1 MIPTLEDAVP
11 LLEPC
16 LADIREALRCG
27 IDFANDLQPDADDR
41 DRWFWSHSARY
52 RARQEL
58 EAGGGTGWEVVS
70 KIPNSGIHV
79 RLDEL
84 HVVRV
89 LRSSGGT
96 TPAPG
101 HNRQRRAAWS
111 QYHQL
116 QLELD
121 HEGGLPPLNLI
132 LDWSTEGDDLL
143 VLHLGMPK
151 GVWKF
156 GSDPVLSWRVE
167 LPVDDDL
174 ASLVFPGTEDGP
186 VDVTLRVDDAER
198 EAM

>member
-1 MIPTLEDAVP
+1 MPMTATDGSGATRRAIERGRNLK
-11 LLEPC
+11 
-16 LADIREALRCG
+16 REAALAGRLSRKFRIRAFTYASTSYTWCG
-27 IDFANDLQPDADDR
+27 CFAHQE
-41 DRWFWSHSARY
+41 AR
-52 RARQEL
+52 
-58 EAGGGTGWEVVS
+58 
-70 KIPNSGIHV
+70 P
-79 RLDEL
+79 
-84 HVVRV
+84 
-89 LRSSGGT
+89 
-96 TPAPG
+96 PAPG
-101 HNRQRRAAWS
+101 HNRRRRAAWS

-121 HEGGLPPLNLI
+121 HEGGLPPLSLI